1 MNLIINERNEK
12 MKFAPFLKEHGTIG
26 FAAPSFGCAIEP
38 YRTAFDHAVSR
49 FEKMGYTVKKG
60 PNVYA
65 SDGIGIS
72 STPEKCAR
80 EFMELYLD
88 KDVDAIL
95 SCGGGELMCE
105 IVPFVDFERLK
116 EADPKWFMG
125 YSDNTNLTFLLATL
139 SDTAS
144 VYGPCAPAF
153 GMEPWHP
160 ALLDAFGV
168 LTGEKDHIHN
178 YPAWEKE
185 SKKDEDHPLEP
196 YNVTEPFHP
205 VIRNQGKETVEL
217 SGRLLGGCLDCLN
230 NLCGTPYDKVAEFQ
244 KRYGSEGVLWF
255 LESCDLN
262 VMDMRRSLWRLRE
275 AGWFEQ
281 TSGFLIG
288 RPMHFDE
295 PMMGLDQYEAVMGIL
310 SELHVPV
317 ILDLDIG
324 HTAPMMPLVCGARA
338 QVRAGE
344 GHFEISYQNGD

>member
-1 MNLIINERNEK
+1 
-12 MKFAPFLKEHGTIG
+12 MKFAPFLKKHGTIG
-26 FAAPSFGCAIEP
+26 FAAPAFGCATEP

-49 FEKMGYTVKKG
+49 FEKMGYIVKKG

-72 STPEKCAR
+72 STPEKCAK
-80 EFMELYLD
+80 EFMEMYLAE
-88 KDVDAIL
+88 DVDAIL

-116 EADPKWFMG
+116 EADPRWFMG

-144 VYGPCAPAF
+144 IYGPCAPAF

-168 LTGEKDHIHN
+168 LNGEKDHIHN

-185 SKKDEDHPLEP
+185 SKKDENHPLEP

-205 VIRNQGKETVEL
+205 VIRNQGKETVEI

-244 KRYGSEGVLWF
+244 KRYGSEGILWF

-281 TSGFLIG
+281 ASGFMIG

-295 PMMGLDQYEAVMGIL
+295 PMMGLDQYGAVMGIL

-338 QVRAGE
+338 DVSAGE
-344 GHFEISYQNGD
+344 EYFEISYRNGE